1 MASTLLSRTLLA
13 HRFLQSSFSLTPKP
27 QFFTSFFPKRPS
39 HFCASPAYLVYKT
52 SGLVSCAASFVGS
65 KASISTQSMSSNE
78 PVVSVDWL
86 HANLKEPDMKV
97 AHIPGALFFDVDG
110 ISDQTTKLP
119 HMLPSEEAFAAA
131 VSALGIENK
140 DGVVVYDGKGIF
152 SAARVWWMF
161 RVFGHDRVWV
171 LDGGLPRWRASGYD
185 VESSASGDAIL
196 KASAA
201 SEAIEKV
208 YHGQAVG
215 PITFEAKFQP
225 HLVWTLEQVGKVVDL
240 VTGTLTG
247 HCGSYIFKQD
257 PQIHLNELTAQQ
269 ARHSEPNLQCQ
280 HGNSQVP
287 KLHLFGLFICVL
299 LKVKRNVEDKTH
311 QHVDARS
318 KARFDGVAAEPRKG
332 IRSGHVPGS
341 KCIPFLQMLDGSQTL
356 LPSDELKKRFDREG
370 ITLDGPVVTSC
381 GTGVTACILALGLHR
396 LGKTDVTVY
405 DGSWTEWGAHP
416 DTPVSTS

>member
-1 MASTLLSRTLLA
+1 MASSLLTRMLLGP
-13 HRFLQSSFSLTPKP
+13 RFLHSSGP
-27 QFFTSFFPKRPS
+27 QILTSFFNKS
-39 HFCASPAYLVYKT
+39 SFCSQAAPVYTAQKTKTTSWAPFVVASSSMGT
-52 SGLVSCAASFVGS
+52 RSFY
-65 KASISTQSMSSNE
+65 STQSVYTNE

-86 HANLKEPDMKV
+86 YAHLKEPDMKVLDASWYMPDEQRNPIQEYQV

-110 ISDQTTKLP
+110 IADRNTNLP

-208 YHGQAVG
+208 YQGQAVG
-215 PITFEAKFQP
+215 PITFKPKFQP
-225 HLVWTLEQVGKVVDL
+225 NLVWTLEQVK
-240 VTGTLTG
+240 
-247 HCGSYIFKQD
+247 K
-257 PQIHLNELTAQQ
+257 
-269 ARHSEPNLQCQ
+269 
-280 HGNSQVP
+280 
-287 KLHLFGLFICVL
+287 
-299 LKVKRNVEDKTH
+299 NVEEKSH
-311 QHVDARS
+311 QLIDARS
-318 KARFDGVAAEPRKG
+318 KPRFDGAAPEPRKG

-341 KCIPFLQMLDGSQTL
+341 KCIPFAQLLDASQTL
-356 LPSDELKKRFDREG
+356 LPADELKKRFEQEG
-370 ITLDGPVVTSC
+370 ISLERPVVTSC

-396 LGKTDVTVY
+396 LGKSDVPVY
-405 DGSWTEWGAHP
+405 DGSWTEWGAQS
-416 DTPVSTS
+416 DTPVETQ

>member
-1 MASTLLSRTLLA
+1 MASALLSRTFLA
-13 HRFLQSSFSLTPKP
+13 RHRFLHSSFSSLASPKP
-27 QFFTSFFPKRPS
+27 QIFTSFFNKRPL
-39 HFCASPAYLVYKT
+39 HLQASPAYLVYKT
-52 SGLVSCAASFVGS
+52 SGFVSCASSLGGS
-65 KASISTQSMSSNE
+65 KASFSMQYMSTNE

-86 HANLKEPDMKV
+86 RANLREPDMKVLDASWYMPDEQRNPLQEYQV

-110 ISDQTTKLP
+110 ISDRTTKLP

-171 LDGGLPRWRASGYD
+171 LDGGLPRWRASGFD
-185 VESSASGDAIL
+185 VESSASSDTIL

-215 PITFEAKFQP
+215 PITFQTKFQP
-225 HLVWTLEQVGKVVDL
+225 HLVWTLEQVKKN
-240 VTGTLTG
+240 
-247 HCGSYIFKQD
+247 I
-257 PQIHLNELTAQQ
+257 
-269 ARHSEPNLQCQ
+269 
-280 HGNSQVP
+280 
-287 KLHLFGLFICVL
+287 
-299 LKVKRNVEDKTH
+299 EDKTH
-311 QHVDARS
+311 QHLDARS
-318 KARFDGVAAEPRKG
+318 KTRFDGVAPEPRKG

-341 KCIPFLQMLDGSQTL
+341 KCIPFPQMLDGSQTL
-356 LPSDELKKRFDREG
+356 LPADELKKRFDQEG
-370 ITLDGPVVTSC
+370 ISLDSPVVTSC
-381 GTGVTACILALGLHR
+381 GTGVTACILTLGLHR
-396 LGKTDVTVY
+396 LGKTDVPVY

-416 DTPVSTS
+416 GTPVSASSS

>member
-1 MASTLLSRTLLA
+1 MASSVFTRSLLG
-13 HRFLQSSFSLTPKP
+13 HRLIQSTFSSSPKT
-27 QFFTSFFPKRPS
+27 QIFTSLFNKPFRLQADP
-39 HFCASPAYLVYKT
+39 VYTSCKT
-52 SGLVSCAASFVGS
+52 SGWAPRVMASSVVGL
-65 KASISTQSMSSNE
+65 KAHFSTQSFPTNE

-86 HANLKEPDMKV
+86 HANLREPDVKVLDASWYMPDEERNPIQEFQV

-110 ISDQTTKLP
+110 ISDRSTKLP

-140 DGVVVYDGKGIF
+140 DGLVVYDGKGIF

-161 RVFGHDRVWV
+161 RVFGHNKVWV

-208 YHGQAVG
+208 YQGQAVG
-215 PITFEAKFQP
+215 AVTFQTKFQP
-225 HLVWTLEQVGKVVDL
+225 HLVWTLEQVKENIENQ
-240 VTGTLTG
+240 
-247 HCGSYIFKQD
+247 S
-257 PQIHLNELTAQQ
+257 
-269 ARHSEPNLQCQ
+269 
-280 HGNSQVP
+280 
-287 KLHLFGLFICVL
+287 
-299 LKVKRNVEDKTH
+299 H
-311 QHVDARS
+311 QHIDARS
-318 KARFDGVAAEPRKG
+318 KARFDGAAPEPRKG

-341 KCIPFLQMLDGSQTL
+341 KCIPFAHMLDASQTL
-356 LPSDELKKRFDREG
+356 LPADKLRKRFDEEG
-370 ITLDGPVVTSC
+370 ISMEGPVVTSC

-396 LGKTDVTVY
+396 LGKQDVAVY

-416 DTPVSTS
+416 DTPVNT